1 MLLQDHHGIWQKRD
15 HIPVMVVDWVRYQTF
30 TQGTGVLVLLAMYG
44 YIVDLLFLALSPI
57 DWN

>member
-1 MLLQDHHGIWQKRD
+1 
-15 HIPVMVVDWVRYQTF
+15 MVVDWVRYQTF